1 MLRAGLI
8 EMPAFF
14 FFFNLD
20 SFDAI
25 SLGERSRNGIEGKL
39 LPAGIEPDSLS
50 YTFSFFFF
58 ALPLLLV
65 ISNRCDVRWGKKET
79 TEHLLLQI

>member
-1 MLRAGLI
+1 MQQAIYEKTCWELDWLKCLLS
-8 EMPAFF
+8 F

-25 SLGERSRNGIEGKL
+25 SLGERNRNGIEGKV

-50 YTFSFFFF
+50 YTFRFF
-58 ALPLLLV
+58 ASSS
-65 ISNRCDVRWGKKET
+65 IGSDVK
-79 TEHLLLQI
+79 